1 MATAAIAAIVAVHS
15 KLPMG
20 LAVVAVA
27 ATEAVVMAA
36 VIATVVVAVVAITIS
51 AMRNMQPMD
60 LACSVKAIATVAAIV
75 VAITEA
81 AAAAVAI
88 AVAAIAIA
96 ISAMRSKQPMDL
108 AGSVEAIAVAATEAI
123 AITAVVTAATVAA
136 DSTRRSSIVD
146 WWEFHWSGDPSGE
159 SLRDPHH
166 GDQQP
171 DAHRGAPSDVHG
183 PNPATKAQQ
192 LPHGAHMT
200 RRGLQLQD
208 RHK

>member
-27 ATEAVVMAA
+27 VAATEAVVMAA
-36 VIATVVVAVVAITIS
+36 VIATVVVAVA
-51 AMRNMQPMD
+51 
-60 LACSVKAIATVAAIV
+60 
-75 VAITEA
+75 
-81 AAAAVAI
+81 
-88 AVAAIAIA
+88 AIA
-96 ISAMRSKQPMDL
+96 ISAMRNMQPMDL
-108 AGSVEAIAVAATEAI
+108 AGSVEAIAVVATEATAII
-123 AITAVVTAATVAA
+123 AVATAATAA

-159 SLRDPHH
+159 PLHDPRR

-171 DAHRGAPSDVHG
+171 DAHCGAPSDVHG

-192 LPHGAHMT
+192 LPHGVHMT

>member
-36 VIATVVVAVVAITIS
+36 VIATVVVAVAAITIS

-60 LACSVKAIATVAAIV
+60 LAGSVKAIATVAAIV

-81 AAAAVAI
+81 AAAV

-96 ISAMRSKQPMDL
+96 IFAVRNKQPMDL

-159 SLRDPHH
+159 PLRDPHH

-171 DAHRGAPSDVHG
+171 GAHCGAPSDVHG
-183 PNPATKAQQ
+183 PHPATKAQQ

>member
-27 ATEAVVMAA
+27 TTEAVVMAA
-36 VIATVVVAVVAITIS
+36 VIATVVVAVAAITIS

-60 LACSVKAIATVAAIV
+60 LAGSVKAIATVAAIV

-81 AAAAVAI
+81 AAAVAV
-88 AVAAIAIA
+88 AIAIA
-96 ISAMRSKQPMDL
+96 ISAMRNMQPMDL
-108 AGSVEAIAVAATEAI
+108 AGSVEAIAVVATEATAII
-123 AITAVVTAATVAA
+123 AVATAATVA

-159 SLRDPHH
+159 PLRDPHH

-171 DAHRGAPSDVHG
+171 DAHCGDPSDVHG